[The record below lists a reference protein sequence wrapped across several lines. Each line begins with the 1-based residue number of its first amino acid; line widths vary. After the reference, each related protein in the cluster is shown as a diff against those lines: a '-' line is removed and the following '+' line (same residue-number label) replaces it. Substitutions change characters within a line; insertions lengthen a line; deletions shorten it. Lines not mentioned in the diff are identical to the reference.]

1 MDIIVEEDNIIVEDN
16 NFIQNDSKQLHNES
30 LKENVDK
37 VDVYDKWADSYEDY
51 VNGLNYQ
58 GPSNLA
64 KEVFDYFDKSGKD
77 NFKILDF
84 GCGTGLVG
92 MEISKIFCGKYIFNM
107 DGIDISEKMIQ
118 HSRDK
123 NIYRQLWQLDLFK
136 DILPEQYQYD
146 LIVSS
151 GVFLEGHVGFRMVD
165 ILLNSIKPMGI
176 MFFTLRES
184 FRETNKEEYIK
195 YVTDNTRIEI
205 LNEFNIQYLPGV
217 KCKLVIIKK
226 LF

>member
-1 MDIIVEEDNIIVEDN
+1 MNN
-16 NFIQNDSKQLHNES
+16 NFYLHQES
-30 LKENVDK
+30 LKDSNNK
-37 VDVYDKWADSYEDY
+37 VDVYDKWADTYEDY
-51 VNGLNYQ
+51 VNGLNYL

-64 KEVFDYFDKSGKD
+64 KEVFDYFDQSGKD

-92 MEISKIFCGKYIFNM
+92 VEISKLFGGKYFFTI

-123 NIYRQLWQLDLFK
+123 NIYRQIWQLDLFK
-136 DILPEQYQYD
+136 EVLPQQYQYD
-146 LIVSS
+146 IIVSS
-151 GVFLEGHVGFRMVD
+151 GVFLEGHVSFKMVD
-165 ILLNSIKPMGI
+165 ILLNSIKPFGV

-184 FRETNKEEYIK
+184 FREKNKEEYVK
-195 YVTDNTRIEI
+195 YLTNNNRIEI
-205 LNEFNIQYLPGV
+205 LHESNISYLPDV
-217 KCKLVIIKK
+217 KCKMVILKK

>member
-1 MDIIVEEDNIIVEDN
+1 MN
-16 NFIQNDSKQLHNES
+16 NDFHLHQES
-30 LKENVDK
+30 LKDSNNK
-37 VDVYDKWADSYEDY
+37 VDVYDKWADTYEDY
-51 VNGLNYQ
+51 VNGLNYL

-64 KEVFDYFDKSGKD
+64 KEVFDYFDQSGKD

-92 MEISKIFCGKYIFNM
+92 VEISKLFAGKYFFTI

-123 NIYRQLWQLDLFK
+123 NIYRQIWQLDLFK
-136 DILPEQYQYD
+136 EVLPQQYQYD
-146 LIVSS
+146 IIVSS
-151 GVFLEGHVGFRMVD
+151 GVFLEGHVSFKMVD
-165 ILLNSIKPMGI
+165 ILLNSIKPFGV

-184 FRETNKEEYIK
+184 FREKNKEEYVK
-195 YVTDNTRIEI
+195 YVVENNRIEI
-205 LNEFNIQYLPGV
+205 LHESNISYLPEV
-217 KCKLVIIKK
+217 KCRMVILKK

>member
-1 MDIIVEEDNIIVEDN
+1 MS
-16 NFIQNDSKQLHNES
+16 NDFHLHEES
-30 LKENVDK
+30 LKDSNNK
-37 VDVYDKWADSYEDY
+37 VDVYDKWADTYEDY
-51 VNGLNYQ
+51 VNGLNYL

-64 KEVFDYFDKSGKD
+64 KEVFDYFDQSGKD

-92 MEISKIFCGKYIFNM
+92 VEISKLFAGKYFFTI

-123 NIYRQLWQLDLFK
+123 NIYRQIWQLDLFK
-136 DILPEQYQYD
+136 EVLPQQYQYD
-146 LIVSS
+146 IIVSS
-151 GVFLEGHVGFRMVD
+151 GVFLEGHVSFKMVD
-165 ILLNSIKPMGI
+165 ILLNSIKPFGV

-184 FRETNKEEYIK
+184 FREKNKEEYVK
-195 YVTDNTRIEI
+195 YVTNNNRIEI
-205 LNEFNIQYLPGV
+205 LHESSIAYLPDV
-217 KCKLVIIKK
+217 KCKMVILKK